1 MKNIFINILVL
12 LALIFVSNIT
22 GQTQIELKP
31 DGTIPVW
38 LANGPFE
45 IKTVGFG
52 DLPDEQT
59 IDEIYVNPEYGKSQK
74 NLSVEEGVSDW
85 LYLSAKENGFADF
98 NEYYGWK
105 TFNTTEKIWY
115 AKIIYAFAKIYSG
128 EEQKIKIKFGGNTIV
143 GITFNGDNIYKSL
156 KEINSVEDNFSD
168 TVTLQKGENRLL
180 IKIAN
185 THKNHSVAFWD
196 PIRYEWGFYCRLT
209 GLNDEVLSGV
219 FVSVDKEKNKPGF
232 NITPTFFYKKID
244 GKIKQKYFVEINSP
258 VEQNS
263 TAVLSFKHNN
273 NEYKFTFEKIGLG
286 VNQREIYLPEPG
298 TASTVSTKLIL
309 QNISLDKKVELK
321 ALPKYEL
328 YFMPTTHMDIGY
340 TNSQPV
346 VIERQIKTLDQVI
359 EKCESDKN
367 FKWTIETMWL
377 LDNYKQSRSKEK
389 FDKLIALI
397 KKGRIAVSP
406 IYSNPFT
413 GWISET
419 EMVESFRAA
428 EKYKKEYGIEYFGAL
443 YNDVPGQS
451 WALSQALKK
460 AGVKVLVDGINEIFA
475 DYKFQKSLPKV
486 FNWVGSNNDTI
497 PLYLTEAYVEGLRY
511 GLERDISTIAYRIW
525 HRVNNIIQREY
536 PFTKILISGA
546 FSDNSGIAL
555 NQYDNAI
562 KWNTEYAYPK
572 FVISTLNDF
581 CKELYK
587 GKLGSL
593 KTVKGDWTSDWDILN
608 QGEIKRMI
616 KYRWVQNHLPPAE
629 ILSTFS
635 SLQNPGENSFGG
647 EIDFVY
653 NRLLNYSGHG
663 SGLEYGFGSKQE
675 NMITEEFRSDYV
687 QTAYLKTEELL
698 ERITYRLTAPKE
710 SFDSH
715 GMIVFNTLSW
725 NRTTPVEIEFPQTD
739 LNNYDVIDLSN
750 NKKIDSYRTG
760 AKLYFIADNV
770 PGIGYKQYQLVNSPA
785 TSINKTVNGNEI
797 ENEYFKI
804 RFEESGLS
812 IIEKLSGDNILDN
825 ESKLPS
831 FVPVRKRFQLN
842 EKFSPIIE
850 KLQNPQVEK
859 NVLFEEIAFKYQ
871 NEIFSG
877 IKFRLW
883 KNQNK
888 IDVALQT
895 NLYGLKETEYAE
907 EYGLPFAFNTG
918 KGKVLFET
926 LGGLTSIDDRFKAV
940 GHNFMPVRRSI
951 GIENQKGFFM
961 VASTDCRVFV
971 LDTLDN
977 RNILIANVLN
987 NFPEGW
993 NRNEDKTGSPE
1004 FKFSITS
1011 VNQTNPDITVFGLE
1025 TTTEP
1030 VVRRSWYKKDAP
1042 VQQFLHSS
1050 NSNIKV
1056 VSIRPLDEKNSLYE
1070 LTLQNSS
1077 ADSQQEITLTSD
1089 VLFSNSKVSEINY
1102 LGENIKSI
1110 KVENNSITLKISS
1123 NSIKKILVQ
1132 KYH

>member
-1 MKNIFINILVL
+1 MKSFLVNIFVL
-12 LALIFVSNIT
+12 IWSIFIPVVN
-22 GQTQIELKP
+22 GQTIIELKP

-38 LANGPFE
+38 LTNGPFE
-45 IKTVGFG
+45 IKTIGFG
-52 DLPDEQT
+52 DLSDEQA
-59 IDEIYVNPEYGKSQK
+59 IDEVNVNAEYGTSQE
-74 NLSVEEGVSDW
+74 NPSV
-85 LYLSAKENGFADF
+85 KENFTEWRCLSTKENSFADLK
-98 NEYYGWK
+98 EYYGWK

-115 AKIIYAFAKIYSG
+115 AKVIYAFAKIYSS
-128 EEQKIKIKFGGNTIV
+128 EEQKIKIKFGGNTV
-143 GITFNGDNIYKSL
+143 TGVTFNGDKIYKSL
-156 KEINSVEDNFSD
+156 KEINSVKDNFSD
-168 TVTLQKGENRLL
+168 TVTLQKGENKLL

-209 GLNDEVLSGV
+209 GLNDEALRGV
-219 FVSVDKEKNKPGF
+219 FVSVDKEKIQPEF
-232 NITPTFFYKKID
+232 NIIPTFFYKKID
-244 GKIKQKYFVEINSP
+244 DIIEQKYFVEINSP
-258 VEQNS
+258 IEQNS
-263 TAVLSFKHNN
+263 TAALSFNYINN
-273 NEYKFTFEKIGLG
+273 GYKFTFEKIELG
-286 VNQREIYLPEPG
+286 VNQREIYLPEPE
-298 TASTVSTKLIL
+298 TVSTVNAKLVL

-340 TNSQPV
+340 TNPQPV
-346 VIERQIKTLDQVI
+346 VIERQLQTLDQVI
-359 EKCESDKN
+359 EKCESDEN

-419 EMVESFRAA
+419 EMVESFSAA
-428 EKYKKEYGIEYFGAL
+428 EKYKKEYGIDYFGAL

-451 WALSQALKK
+451 WALPQALKK

-475 DYKFQKSLPKV
+475 DYKFQKNLPKV
-486 FNWVGSNNDTI
+486 FKWVGSNNDTI
-497 PLYLTEAYVEGLRY
+497 PLYLTEAYVEGSRF

-536 PFTKILISGA
+536 LFTKILINGA

-555 NQYDNAI
+555 NQYDKAI
-562 KWNTEYAYPK
+562 KWNNEYAYPR

-587 GKLGSL
+587 EKLGSL

-616 KYRWVQNHLPPAE
+616 KYRWVQNHLPSAE

-635 SLQNPGENSFGG
+635 SLENPGENSFSE

-675 NMITEEFRSDYV
+675 NMITDEFRSDYV
-687 QTAYLKTEELL
+687 QAAYLKTEELL

-725 NRTTPVEIEFPQTD
+725 NRTMPVEIEFPQTD

-750 NKKIDSYRTG
+750 NKKVVSYRNGT
-760 AKLYFIADNV
+760 KLYFIAEDI
-770 PGIGYKQYQLVNSPA
+770 PGIGYKQYQLVNLPA
-785 TSINKTVNGNEI
+785 VSIDKTCGDNEI
-797 ENEYFKI
+797 ENDFFKI
-804 RFEESGLS
+804 KFDESGLL
-812 IIEKLSGDNILDN
+812 IISKSSGENILDN
-825 ESKLPS
+825 DSKLPS
-831 FVPVRKRFQLN
+831 FLPVRKRFQLN
-842 EKFSPIIE
+842 EKFSPITE
-850 KLQNPQVEK
+850 KFQNPHVEK
-859 NVLFEEIAFKYQ
+859 NPVFEEIALKYQ
-871 NEIFSG
+871 NEIFVG

-888 IDVALQT
+888 IDVSLQI

-907 EYGLPFAFNTG
+907 EYGLPFSFNTG

-926 LGGLTSIDDRFKAV
+926 LGGLTTIDDRFKAV

-951 GIENQKGFFM
+951 GIESQKGFFM

-1011 VNQTNPDITVFGLE
+1011 VNQTNPDITAFGLE

-1030 VVRRSWYKKDAP
+1030 VVRRSWYKKDKP
-1042 VQQFLHSS
+1042 VKQFLHSS

-1056 VSIRPLDEKNSLYE
+1056 VSIRPVDEKNSLYE
-1070 LTLQNSS
+1070 LILQNSS
-1077 ADSQQEITLTSD
+1077 ADSKQKVTLTSD
-1089 VLFSNSKVSEINY
+1089 LLFSRSKLSEINY
-1102 LGENIKSI
+1102 LGESIESI
-1110 KVENNSITLKISS
+1110 KVENNSITLDITS